1 MKFLTFKRNEQF
13 AKFMIVGSTNFLVS
27 FTVFNFCYMH
37 LKLGSG
43 IFYTFN
49 AMSAGIMDRVTSGN
63 AASDITFDAALAN
76 IIGYACGVL
85 NSFIWNR
92 VWTFKAKYKAA
103 KQFYYFIILNIF
115 CLLLSTGI
123 ITVFVDIWGAPH
135 KAVWLYTMFFVTF
148 INYIV
153 CKNWVFNKNTYRK

>member
-13 AKFMIVGSTNFLVS
+13 AKFIIVGSTNFLVS

-37 LKLGSG
+37 IKLGSG

-63 AASDITFDAALAN
+63 VASDITFDAALAN

-85 NSFIWNR
+85 NSFM
-92 VWTFKAKYKAA
+92 
-103 KQFYYFIILNIF
+103 
-115 CLLLSTGI
+115 GI
-123 ITVFVDIWGAPH
+123 GG
-135 KAVWLYTMFFVTF
+135 
-148 INYIV
+148 
-153 CKNWVFNKNTYRK
+153 